1 MKRSSRVTQWLAD
14 GMDLPETPL
23 PGIPVVELAGDRRVL
38 IEGHCGVSE
47 YSRDRIGF
55 KVAYGLVCVTGCG
68 LELARMTK
76 ERLVIRGKIDHV
88 YIQRRCT

>member
-1 MKRSSRVTQWLAD
+1 
-14 GMDLPETPL
+14 MDLPETPL

-47 YSRDRIGF
+47 YSRERIGI
-55 KVAYGLVCVTGCG
+55 KVAYGLVCITGCG

-76 ERLVIRGKIDHV
+76 ERLVIRGRIDHV
-88 YIQRRCT
+88 HIQRRCK